1 MIFIY
6 EKSTGEI
13 KAFYKGDIPQIH
25 NYGDEAKEWAEA
37 HFPDDPEVIQ
47 NPHEY
52 KIVVYNGLPIAYQKK
67 PELKLTIDKEE
78 ILGNGEDV
86 AVLKAEIT
94 NVHPL
99 EVDRYKEAKIRIN
112 DKEVIVKNGEEI
124 ELASYGPDIFI
135 EGDMNTFRG
144 DKMRRKIVVGKK
156 PPQTE
161 QTTNEIQ
168 NLQEKIQKLE
178 ERINKLS
185 TDEAQKLQK
194 NR

>member
-86 AVLKAEIT
+86 AILKAEIT

-112 DKEVIVKNGEEI
+112 DKEIVVENGEEI
-124 ELASYGPDIFI
+124 ELASYGPDINVI
-135 EGDMNTFRG
+135 ADMNTFG
-144 DKMRRKIVVGKK
+144 GETLRRRITVGQKPQQIEPASPGELVEMQTKIKELETAVNALGKK
-156 PPQTE
+156 
-161 QTTNEIQ
+161 
-168 NLQEKIQKLE
+168 E
-178 ERINKLS
+178 ELR
-185 TDEAQKLQK
+185 E
-194 NR
+194 

>member
-25 NYGDEAKEWAEA
+25 NYGDEAKEWAEV

-112 DKEVIVKNGEEI
+112 DKEVIVENGEEI

-144 DKMRRKIVVGKK
+144 DIMRRKIVVGKK

-178 ERINKLS
+178 EIINKIS
-185 TDEAQKLQK
+185 TDEV
-194 NR
+194 R